1 MTPDPDA
8 PLEAEPLE
16 AESVPLP
23 AEPEPEAGGSRSRM
37 APLSGIYQRLNIEWL
52 IAIAIVILILMA
64 AIAYNFLSE
73 EEIPVHAIRAPE
85 RIEHDMNIHFVTVGF
100 EEGVFDPSYI
110 LDRVATEYEPY
121 DTLRSGLPGFP
132 LVQQEYQ
139 KFNYNYDFHKASDE
153 FALELFQ
160 QANDF
165 SEYYDLGD
173 EGVVWFDEENH
184 LYLRDYDQDPLKAGI
199 HGDHYR
205 LADIGGNV
213 QLIDAVQL
221 EDWIEA
227 NKARFGLEFGVNSY
241 TFFLIDSWTRMAS
254 EFGNVLPVEEYHYY
268 KFYEAD
274 WERRGIHTMRAW
286 GGTYDFLW
294 LDVGAAPNFY
304 EVVDDDNLW
313 GSAEDDPPI
322 WDVGCSSLTSIYCID
337 VDQFNH
343 NIARDFH
350 YALNFRF
357 SPSYIYHPTYAPE
370 YYLNAFVY
378 YEEAPATQD
387 EQTALDMEEVLDRIR
402 VGFPWA
408 TVNGEVHFH
417 YEYGDD
423 PGFYD
428 AIEDCKNEAQQ
439 TCEVEVLIKHVE
451 TNREMYYLG
460 PEDAFQIMAIFIQF
474 EDSVYSVAA
483 PVAPQ
488 GVAMY
493 GPDRKPWGIFQ
504 VNNEGHR
511 RAEDN
516 PTTPGAGV
524 FPWTSVAAHEAGH
537 FFGLHHPHDGMIR
550 FADGHYESGLHW
562 LWDQSATLMSYRTHT
577 YAFDGLDIEHLARGH
592 IMENTNDG
600 RRNLDIAYEMWL
612 ADGLEKIP
620 RKYQDEVDDIEE
632 GIKTAIDLYHQGR
645 YVAGVPHAEK
655 ALKVSLK
662 LINDVS
668 DDTGLRLDAKRVDLN
683 WNGSGD
689 GNFVDYQPLNIT
701 TEMEKLNITIYW
713 NNTGATADLFAGY
726 TFFPSG
732 VPDDGQDENEGRGA
746 VFNYYEQGPGESDC
760 VETLILDL
768 DDDGIRE
775 HGHLWVGTG
784 SNDDGNNVPY
794 EVVVTTEYRESGL
807 YWERQGM
814 ESF

>member
-1 MTPDPDA
+1 MTPHPDA

-23 AEPEPEAGGSRSRM
+23 TGSEPGLNGKAGKAG
-37 APLSGIYQRLNIEWL
+37 PLAHLNAQTLRENVQWL
-52 IAIAIVILILMA
+52 IAIAIIAILLLA
-64 AIAYNFLSE
+64 AIAYNFLAE
-73 EEIPVHAIRAPE
+73 EEIPVHGIRAPVK
-85 RIEHDMNIHFVTVGF
+85 IEHTMNIHFVTVGF
-100 EEGVFDPSYI
+100 EEGLFDESYI
-110 LDRVATEYEPY
+110 LDRVTTEYEPW
-121 DTLRSGLPGFP
+121 DTLRSGLAGFP

-139 KFNYNYDFHKASDE
+139 RFYYNFEFHTASDE
-153 FALELFQ
+153 FAQELFN
-160 QANDF
+160 AAGDY

-173 EGVVWFDEENH
+173 EGNLWYDEENH
-184 LYLRDYDQDPLKAGI
+184 DYLKIYDTTRG
-199 HGDHYR
+199 HGR
-205 LADIGGNV
+205 LLLDLQGNV
-213 QLIDAVQL
+213 QLIDAIQL

-227 NKARFGLEFGVNSY
+227 NKGRHGLDFGVNSY
-241 TFFLIDSWTRMAS
+241 TFFLIDSWSRMES
-254 EFGNVLPVEEYHYY
+254 DFGNVLPVDEYHYY

-304 EVVDDDNLW
+304 EVVDDDTGSQYSFA
-313 GSAEDDPPI
+313 GSAEDDPPV
-322 WDVGCSSLTSIYCID
+322 WDLDCPNPFFRVTESE
-337 VDQFNH
+337 FNA

-378 YEEAPATQD
+378 YEEAPVTQD

-408 TVNGEVHFH
+408 RVNGEVHFH

-428 AIEDCKNEAQQ
+428 AIEDCKIEEQQ
-439 TCEVEVLIKHVE
+439 TCDVEVLIRHVE
-451 TNREMYYLG
+451 THREMYYLG
-460 PEDAFQIMAIFIQF
+460 PEEAFQIMAIFIQF

-537 FFGLHHPHDGMIR
+537 FFGLHHPHDGMLR
-550 FADGHYESGLHW
+550 YADGTYTGGLHW

-577 YAFDGLDIEHLARGH
+577 YAFDGLDIDQLARGH
-592 IMENTNDG
+592 IMENTNDA
-600 RRNLDIAYEMWL
+600 RRNLDIAFEMLL

-620 RKYQDEVDDIEE
+620 RKYQDQVDDIEE
-632 GIKTAIDLYHQGR
+632 GIDEAIVRYHQGR

-655 ALKVSLK
+655 AIKTSWK
-662 LINDVS
+662 LMDDIS
-668 DDTGLRLDAKRVDLN
+668 DDTGLRLDARRVDLD
-683 WNGSGD
+683 WNGSASG
-689 GNFVDYQPLNIT
+689 GFVDYQPLDIT

-713 NNTGATADLFAGY
+713 NNSGGAADLFAGY
-726 TFFPSG
+726 TFFPEG
-732 VPDDGQDENEGRGA
+732 VDGDGQDENEGRGA
-746 VFNYYEQGPGESDC
+746 VFNYYQQGAGESDC
-760 VETLILDL
+760 VETLIVDL

-784 SNDDGNNVPY
+784 SNDDGDNVPY
-794 EVVVTTEYRESGL
+794 HVVVTTEYRESGL
-807 YWERQGM
+807 YWERNGI